1 MLLRVRK
8 GSLNTACQTSMGGC
22 RIAMAGVVL
31 GAWHLY
37 AKLACSLRFISAA
50 SSSIYSFLLIE
61 WGLTVFFRPTPAI
74 HQNCQT
80 TIGKSKAAIR
90 FRRKQTFVFDT
101 RISGPVTQRK
111 KSTFQ
116 TGGRPCSVRSKSQV
130 PSTKKFNFTIVSE
143 ASQPPIKDFGKCPL

>member
-1 MLLRVRK
+1 MTLSPLIDPRDWLAREGWLRV
-8 GSLNTACQTSMGGC
+8 LPTVGC
-22 RIAMAGVVL
+22 SVVQFNPVQQPFMAFAVV
-31 GAWHLY
+31 
-37 AKLACSLRFISAA
+37 
-50 SSSIYSFLLIE
+50 
-61 WGLTVFFRPTPAI
+61 PTPPI

-90 FRRKQTFVFDT
+90 LRRKQTFVFDT
-101 RISGPVTQRK
+101 RISGPVTERK

-143 ASQPPIKDFGKCPL
+143 ACQPRIKDFGKCPL